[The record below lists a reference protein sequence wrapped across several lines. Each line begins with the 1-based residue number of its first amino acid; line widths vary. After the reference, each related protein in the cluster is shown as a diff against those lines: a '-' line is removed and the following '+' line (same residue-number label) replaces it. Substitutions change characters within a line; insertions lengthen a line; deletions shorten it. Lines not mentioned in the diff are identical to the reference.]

1 MQAAKQKRERT
12 RNEVE
17 LEEEEGG
24 RSRVEDGEKGG
35 LQGGGK
41 RGRGGRRRMKRG

>member
-24 RSRVEDGEKGG
+24 SDVEGG
-35 LQGGGK
+35 SGSEW
-41 RGRGGRRRMKRG
+41 